1 MNISF
6 RKLSHAL
13 GAEVRGVDIT
23 QPMSEVEF
31 GEIYRAFLDNGI
43 LLLRDQNCR
52 REDHIEFSRRFGEL
66 DKHDSLP
73 RDRHPDHPE
82 LLLVSN
88 ALREKYGPDFPVD
101 LVCPYLPYARQDRV
115 CYPGEAFSLKLAC
128 GLINAQ
134 GYRSVTLFD
143 VHSKVAMGLL
153 APKVAGL

>member
-1 MNISF
+1 MAITF

-66 DKHDSLP
+66 DNHDALP
-73 RDRHPDHPE
+73 RDR
-82 LLLVSN
+82 N
-88 ALREKYGPDFPVD
+88 ADFH
-101 LVCPYLPYARQDRV
+101 
-115 CYPGEAFSLKLAC
+115 EILKIGRAH
-128 GLINAQ
+128 
-134 GYRSVTLFD
+134 V
-143 VHSKVAMGLL
+143 
-153 APKVAGL
+153 